1 MRILSVDP
9 GRRKCGLAIVDSQAG
24 VLARGV
30 IPSGTIAAVARDW
43 VRLHRPSLVL
53 LGNGTAAESIREAL
67 DEVRLPLELAPE
79 FNTTLRARTRY
90 FQEHPRRGWRRL
102 VPTSLQTPPIPVDD
116 YAAVLIAEDY
126 LQSLK
131 APVR

>member
-1 MRILSVDP
+1 
-9 GRRKCGLAIVDSQAG
+9 
-24 VLARGV
+24 
-30 IPSGTIAAVARDW
+30 VARDW

-53 LGNGTAAESIREAL
+53 LGNGTAAEAIREAL

-126 LQSLK
+126 LLSL
-131 APVR
+131 ATADR